1 MVRTAVDTMSN
12 RRFIIVDLVF
22 TAEGVD
28 RTERDARTVL
38 FPITTN
44 CECNKESKL
53 RNCWDEETGKQ

>member
-38 FPITTN
+38 FPRRGATPKPRPPTW
-44 CECNKESKL
+44 L
-53 RNCWDEETGKQ
+53 RDETYKC